1 MKDGGVHIG
10 GTPIARWFVIENP
23 TKIWMISGYLY
34 VRKPPYDEICVH
46 PKHEVH
52 ALFYHEVD
60 ALISCSFLVTTS
72 CFWINPFF
80 FQMFPS
86 V

>member
-52 ALFYHEVD
+52 ALFYHCVD
-60 ALISCSFLVTTS
+60 GFDAKLMLLFRAASWLQLHVSG
-72 CFWINPFF
+72 
-80 FQMFPS
+80 
-86 V
+86 